1 MEKLGFNLG
10 MAVASRRKAVPISI
24 LMREFEGLGHADGAA
39 TICPDP
45 GNGPAL
51 SRTQESFARGR
62 QIDPALGILAYLPI
76 EIRYI
81 IWEFLLMPQ
90 PGDWNEDRRKYGS
103 INSPKNLLHSYH
115 NWYRRKTRPWVHQ
128 CDAVVTLRHI
138 SPKIR
143 LEVEK
148 VLFPKTIFQFDSAL
162 DCISWLGKLD
172 SRQTSLLRH
181 LHFSMWNC
189 DRIWHFGRWRRFCVR
204 ADCKVEDMF
213 TLDTCK
219 TCQWLAIFSAG
230 ILPPTLET
238 ITFKFEHDHGQEV
251 YQFDFGLGGVHESF
265 QKRAVDELSI
275 VRSPKSIQRASAGS
289 VGCWYD
295 MMLLEIFSRLAMR
308 ALPRVRVK
316 VDESYLRCGECRE
329 ESEMIMAE
337 IEHDSFAVS
346 SSPSDGARDN

>member
-90 PGDWNEDRRKYGS
+90 PGDWNEDRRKY
-103 INSPKNLLHSYH
+103 
-115 NWYRRKTRPWVHQ
+115 
-128 CDAVVTLRHI
+128 
-138 SPKIR
+138 
-143 LEVEK
+143 
-148 VLFPKTIFQFDSAL
+148 
-162 DCISWLGKLD
+162 
-172 SRQTSLLRH
+172 
-181 LHFSMWNC
+181 
-189 DRIWHFGRWRRFCVR
+189 
-204 ADCKVEDMF
+204 
-213 TLDTCK
+213 
-219 TCQWLAIFSAG
+219 
-230 ILPPTLET
+230 
-238 ITFKFEHDHGQEV
+238 
-251 YQFDFGLGGVHESF
+251 
-265 QKRAVDELSI
+265 
-275 VRSPKSIQRASAGS
+275 
-289 VGCWYD
+289 
-295 MMLLEIFSRLAMR
+295 AMR